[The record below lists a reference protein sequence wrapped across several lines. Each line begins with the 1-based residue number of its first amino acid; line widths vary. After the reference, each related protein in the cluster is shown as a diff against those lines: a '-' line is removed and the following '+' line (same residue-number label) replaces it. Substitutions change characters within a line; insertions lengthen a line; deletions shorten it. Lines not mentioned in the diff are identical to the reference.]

1 MQYRRLGKSGLKV
14 SELSFGSWVT
24 FHNQVDFDHA
34 KELMTVAY
42 EAGINFFDN
51 AEVYANGQSEVIMG
65 RALRELGW
73 SRDSYAISS
82 KVFWGGE
89 KPTQR
94 GLNKKHVRDACDAA
108 LKRFGTDYLDLYFC
122 HRPDQDTPIEET
134 VQAMH
139 QLVLQGKILY
149 WGTSEWSAA
158 QIFEA
163 HGVAK
168 AQNLTPPSMEQPEYN
183 LLHRERFEREYAR
196 CFSELGMGSTI
207 WSPLASGFLTG
218 KYNKGIP
225 KDSRVNLQGYEW
237 LKRKLESPEGQDK
250 IARVKE
256 LEGLAK
262 DLSMS
267 LTHLSLAWTLKNPH
281 VSTVILGASKKDQL
295 LDNLHCL
302 EHVQKLTP
310 EVMDK
315 IDRIMRNRPEP
326 EPRF

>member
-24 FHNQVDFDHA
+24 FHTQVDFDQA
-34 KELMTVAY
+34 KDLMTIAY

-51 AEVYANGQSEVIMG
+51 AEAYANGQSEVIMG

-73 SRDSYAISS
+73 SRDSYTLSS

-94 GLNKKHVRDACDAA
+94 GLSKKHVRDACDAA
-108 LKRFGTDYLDLYFC
+108 LKRFGTDYLDLFFC
-122 HRPDQDTPIEET
+122 HRPDQETPIEET

-139 QLVLQGKILY
+139 QLVQQGKILY

-163 HGVAK
+163 HGVARQ
-168 AQNLTPPSMEQPEYN
+168 QNLTAPTMEQPEYN

-196 CFSELGMGSTI
+196 CYTELGMGTTI
-207 WSPLASGFLTG
+207 WSPLASGILTG

-225 KDSRVNLQGYEW
+225 KDSRMTLQGYEW
-237 LKRKLESPEGQDK
+237 LKRKFESREGQEK
-250 IARVKE
+250 IARVRE
-256 LEGLAK
+256 LEGLAT
-262 DLSMS
+262 DLGMS
-267 LTHLSLAWTLKNPH
+267 LTHLSLAWTLKNPN
-281 VSTVILGASKKDQL
+281 VSTVILGASRKEQL
-295 LDNLHCL
+295 LDNLRCQQF
-302 EHVQKLTP
+302 VPQLTL
-310 EVMDK
+310 EVMER
-315 IDRIMRNRPEP
+315 IDGIMKNKPDPEP
-326 EPRF
+326 KF